1 MFLSERW
8 YSVICQGLLNMKS
21 VREVTKLLLVV
32 GLFFFWSVD
41 LPYSISK
48 QSCKLSTNWA
58 LLLFGTAVSRALISF
73 WTRSFI
79 VSFSL
84 SSWSVSSFF
93 SSLAFCVAILFLIA
107 AISFAEILLPFSSVP
122 VSIYLCH
129 SLNFLKLSAS
139 YCWTFF
145 SFLPRGSLTLSALT
159 SCGLVFFGN
168 WVFFSGNWVCFSG
181 FIKTV
186 GFGSF
191 NVFYDINLS
200 NNLTLLLV
208 ATFG

>member
-1 MFLSERW
+1 MCLSERW
-8 YSVICQGLLNMKS
+8 YSVICQGLLNMNS
-21 VREVTKLLLVV
+21 LREITRLLLVA
-32 GLFFFWSVD
+32 GFFLVD

-93 SSLAFCVAILFLIA
+93 SSLAFCVAILFLIP
-107 AISFAEILLPFSSVP
+107 AISFAEIFFPFSSVL

-129 SLNFLKLSAS
+129 SLNFLRLSAS

-168 WVFFSGNWVCFSG
+168 WVFFSGFIKSVDFG
-181 FIKTV
+181 FIKFV